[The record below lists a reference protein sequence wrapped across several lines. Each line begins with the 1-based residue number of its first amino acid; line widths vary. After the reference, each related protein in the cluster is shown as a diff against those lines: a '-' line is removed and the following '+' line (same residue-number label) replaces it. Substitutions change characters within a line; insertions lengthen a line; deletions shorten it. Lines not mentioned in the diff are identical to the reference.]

1 MFVLEIKMT
10 SEINLKLY
18 AITDSSWLNGDT
30 LAHQVELA
38 IEGGATIVQLR
49 EKNKS
54 GEELKALAIEVK
66 NVCDKHNVPFI
77 INDDVELAKEIDA
90 DGVHVGQSDMSVENA
105 RKILEPDK
113 IIGATAKTVEQ
124 AKIASNQ
131 GADYLGSGAVF
142 GSTTKKDA
150 IPMSMELLNEICD
163 SVPIPVVAIGGI
175 DKHNIA
181 RLRGTHIA
189 GAAVVSGI
197 FAQPDIKKAA
207 QELSEEL
214 LVICE
219 ENV

>member
-1 MFVLEIKMT
+1 MT

-54 GEELKALAIEVK
+54 GEELKALALEVK

-90 DGVHVGQSDMSVENA
+90 DGVHVGQSDTSVENA
-105 RKILEPDK
+105 RKILGTDK

-142 GSTTKKDA
+142 GSTTMKDA
-150 IPMSMELLNEICD
+150 IPMS